1 MKKKFFSV
9 IVAIIAMLALSL
21 NVFAANSIVGS
32 IDMPQASSDKGSVT
46 LGKVPSGKYSRDLQ
60 NVIDRLNNAAR
71 NSSVKNAFGDKLP
84 SSVNLYDKNGVLK
97 KNIDLG
103 VYKFLSRGCKNS
115 CVYGK

>member
-71 NSSVKNAFGDKLP
+71 NRQRQKCFW
-84 SSVNLYDKNGVLK
+84 
-97 KNIDLG
+97 
-103 VYKFLSRGCKNS
+103 
-115 CVYGK
+115 

>member
-46 LGKVPSGKYSRDLQ
+46 LGKVPSGKYSRNLQ
-60 NVIDRLNNAAR
+60 DVIDRLNNAAR

-84 SSVNLYDKNGVLK
+84 SICMTKMVC
-97 KNIDLG
+97 
-103 VYKFLSRGCKNS
+103 SRKILILEYTNFFHR
-115 CVYGK
+115 